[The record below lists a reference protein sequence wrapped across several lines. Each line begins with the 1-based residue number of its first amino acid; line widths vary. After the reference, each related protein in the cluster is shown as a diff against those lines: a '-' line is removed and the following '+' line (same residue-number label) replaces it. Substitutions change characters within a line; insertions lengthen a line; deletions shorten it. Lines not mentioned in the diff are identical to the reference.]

1 MKEKVGGLSWRN
13 AFRGGASGM
22 GGRKEEIRN
31 LDLSSLA
38 LSLSL
43 SLSLSLYFP
52 AFGLK
57 QVVEKSIGQ

>member
-43 SLSLSLYFP
+43 SLYFP

>member
-43 SLSLSLYFP
+43 SLSLYFP